1 MNRAFSHFWPEET
14 PEDGEMSEM
23 TLPSRH
29 RIRNSSPG
37 GLRQRPSLYLSVT
50 KAPHNTE
57 FNESMAKKNIFV
69 SFKPPIPG
77 SEPRAV
83 HDK

>member
-1 MNRAFSHFWPEET
+1 MPEES

-37 GLRQRPSLYLSVT
+37 GPRPSTLPLVHGGSSEYL
-50 KAPHNTE
+50 
-57 FNESMAKKNIFV
+57 IFT
-69 SFKPPIPG
+69 SERG
-77 SEPRAV
+77 AGNEPRTLA
-83 HDK
+83 